1 MENFT
6 SLKKFRVANQ
16 ICEIF
21 LWKERTFTKQVASNL
36 FRSPSLEQQEAEH
49 DSATKKDWTQFVGI
63 RL

>member
-1 MENFT
+1 MNLGE
-6 SLKKFRVANQ
+6 FRVANQ

-21 LWKERTFTKQVASNL
+21 LWKERTFTKQVSNL